1 MADILLVEDKDSLRR
16 VLRLT
21 LENAGYTVAEAADAR
36 AALNEIAN
44 SRHRLVLT
52 DLRMPNGSGLDVLR
66 SARSADADV
75 PVIVMTAF
83 GSIDEAVQAMKDG
96 AHDFLQKPVDSN
108 HLLLLVDRALEQARL
123 RTENILLREEWSR
136 RYGFPRIIGESEV
149 VKRAVAETQR
159 VAQTEATVLLLGESG
174 TGKELFA
181 RAVHHLSPR
190 RDQPFVAINCA
201 AIPETL
207 IENELFGHERG
218 AFTGASDRRQ
228 GKFELAGGG
237 TVFLDEI
244 GELPLGVQGKLL
256 RAIEEKMIDRIGGRA
271 PVAVDV
277 RVVAATNKDLKTAV
291 DNGQFR
297 GDLFF
302 RLAVFPIEIPPLRER
317 GAFTG
322 ASDRRQGKFELAGG
336 GTVFLDEIGE
346 LPLGVQG
353 KLLRAIEEK
362 MIDRIGGRAP
372 VAVDVRV
379 VAATNKDLKTAV
391 DNGQFRGDLF
401 FRLAVFPIEIPPLR
415 DRGDDVTLLARHF
428 AAEIGRELRGR
439 EAQLSDEA
447 VAALKLHRWP
457 GNVRE
462 LENAIERACILSD
475 TLKLEPADLGLGPTA
490 TDGPDAL
497 QQVDLSGTL
506 SDVAHRVLRIV
517 ERRKIQAAL
526 VANDGNKSKTAEDLG
541 VSYKTLLNKIKD
553 YTL

>member
-21 LENAGYTVAEAADAR
+21 LENAGYSVTEAVDAPS
-36 AALNEIAN
+36 ALNEIATA
-44 SRHRLVLT
+44 RHRLILT

-108 HLLLLVDRALEQARL
+108 HLLLLVERALAQARL
-123 RTENILLREEWSR
+123 RTENVLLREEWSR
-136 RYGFPRIIGESEV
+136 RYGFPRILGESAAL
-149 VKRAVAETQR
+149 KRAVGETQR

-181 RAVHHLSPR
+181 RAVHHLSSR

-228 GKFELAGGG
+228 GKFELAAGG

-244 GELPLGVQGKLL
+244 GELPLAVQGKLL
-256 RAIEEKMIDRIGGRA
+256 RSIEEKVVDRIGGRA

-277 RVVAATNKDLKTAV
+277 RVVAATNKDLKAAV
-291 DNGQFR
+291 ENG
-297 GDLFF
+297 
-302 RLAVFPIEIPPLRER
+302 E
-317 GAFTG
+317 
-322 ASDRRQGKFELAGG
+322 
-336 GTVFLDEIGE
+336 
-346 LPLGVQG
+346 
-353 KLLRAIEEK
+353 
-362 MIDRIGGRAP
+362 
-372 VAVDVRV
+372 
-379 VAATNKDLKTAV
+379 
-391 DNGQFRGDLF
+391 FRGDLF

-415 DRGDDVTLLARHF
+415 DRGADVVLLARHF
-428 AAEIGRELRGR
+428 AAEYGKELRGR
-439 EAQLSDEA
+439 EAQLTVDSEA
-447 VAALKLHRWP
+447 AVRQHRWP

-475 TLKLEPADLGLGPTA
+475 TMMLEPRDLGLGTSGA
-490 TDGPDAL
+490 DESELL
-497 QQVDLSGTL
+497 QSLDLSGTL
-506 SDVAHRVLRIV
+506 SDVGQRALRLV
-517 ERRKIQAAL
+517 ERRKIADVLQANL
-526 VANDGNKSKTAEDLG
+526 GNKSKTAEDLG
-541 VSYKTLLNKIKD
+541 VSYKTLLNKMKE
-553 YTL
+553 YAL

>member
-21 LENAGYTVAEAADAR
+21 LENAGYSVTEAVDASS
-36 AALNEIAN
+36 ALNEI
-44 SRHRLVLT
+44 STTRHRLVLT

-66 SARSADADV
+66 AARAADMDV
-75 PVIVMTAF
+75 LVIVMTAF

-136 RYGFPRIIGESEV
+136 RYGFPRILGESETL
-149 VKRAVAETQR
+149 KRAVSETQR

-181 RAVHHLSPR
+181 RAVHHLSAR
-190 RDQPFVAINCA
+190 RDNPFVAINCA

-228 GKFELAGGG
+228 GKFELASGG

-256 RAIEEKMIDRIGGRA
+256 RAIEEKVVDRIGGRA
-271 PVAVDV
+271 PVPVDI
-277 RVVAATNKDLKTAV
+277 RVVAATNKDLKAAV
-291 DNGQFR
+291 ENGQFR

-302 RLAVFPIEIPPLRER
+302 RLAVFPIEVP
-317 GAFTG
+317 A
-322 ASDRRQGKFELAGG
+322 
-336 GTVFLDEIGE
+336 
-346 LPLGVQG
+346 
-353 KLLRAIEEK
+353 
-362 MIDRIGGRAP
+362 
-372 VAVDVRV
+372 
-379 VAATNKDLKTAV
+379 
-391 DNGQFRGDLF
+391 
-401 FRLAVFPIEIPPLR
+401 LR
-415 DRGDDVTLLARHF
+415 DRGDDIVLLGRHF
-428 AAEIGRELRGR
+428 ASEIGRELRGR
-439 EAQLSDEA
+439 EAQLSEEA
-447 VAALKLHRWP
+447 VVAVKQHHWP

-475 TLKLEPADLGLGPTA
+475 TMVLLPADLGLGPSTPS
-490 TDGPDAL
+490 TSESL
-497 QQVDLSGTL
+497 EQLDLSGTL
-506 SDVAHRVLRIV
+506 SDVAHRALHLV
-517 ERRKIQAAL
+517 ERKKIVDAL
-526 VANDGNKSKTAEDLG
+526 EANHGNKSKTAEDLG
-541 VSYKTLLNKIKD
+541 VSYKT
-553 YTL
+553 

>member
-21 LENAGYTVAEAADAR
+21 LENAGYSVAEASDAR
-36 AALNEIAN
+36 EALNEIAN
-44 SRHRLVLT
+44 SRQRLVLT

-66 SARSADADV
+66 AARAAGADV

-108 HLLLLVDRALEQARL
+108 HLLLLVERALEQARL
-123 RTENILLREEWSR
+123 RTENVLLREEWAR
-136 RYGFPRIIGESEV
+136 RYGFPRILGESEAL
-149 VKRAVAETQR
+149 KRAVSETQR

-181 RAVHHLSPR
+181 RAVHHLSAR

-218 AFTGASDRRQ
+218 AFTGATDRRQ
-228 GKFELAGGG
+228 GKFELASGG

-256 RAIEEKMIDRIGGRA
+256 RAIEEKVIDRIGGRA

-277 RVVAATNKDLKTAV
+277 RVVAATNKDLKAAV
-291 DNGQFR
+291 EAGEFR

-317 GAFTG
+317 A
-322 ASDRRQGKFELAGG
+322 
-336 GTVFLDEIGE
+336 
-346 LPLGVQG
+346 
-353 KLLRAIEEK
+353 
-362 MIDRIGGRAP
+362 
-372 VAVDVRV
+372 
-379 VAATNKDLKTAV
+379 
-391 DNGQFRGDLF
+391 
-401 FRLAVFPIEIPPLR
+401 
-415 DRGDDVTLLARHF
+415 DDVVLLARHF

-439 EAQLSDEA
+439 EAQLTDEA
-447 VAALKLHRWP
+447 
-457 GNVRE
+457 
-462 LENAIERACILSD
+462 
-475 TLKLEPADLGLGPTA
+475 TA
-490 TDGPDAL
+490 
-497 QQVDLSGTL
+497 
-506 SDVAHRVLRIV
+506 
-517 ERRKIQAAL
+517 
-526 VANDGNKSKTAEDLG
+526 
-541 VSYKTLLNKIKD
+541 
-553 YTL
+553 

>member
-1 MADILLVEDKDSLRR
+1 MSRRLDAYVHWFKSAPEMADILLVEDKDSLRR
-16 VLRLT
+16 VMRLT
-21 LENAGYTVAEAADAR
+21 LENAGYSVTESADAR
-36 AALNEIAN
+36 SALNEIATT
-44 SRHRLVLT
+44 RHRLVLT

-66 SARSADADV
+66 AARAADGDV

-108 HLLLLVDRALEQARL
+108 HLLLLVERALEQARL

-149 VKRAVAETQR
+149 IKRAVGETQR

-190 RDQPFVAINCA
+190 RDKAFVAINCA

-218 AFTGASDRRQ
+218 AFTGANDRRR
-228 GKFELAGGG
+228 GKFELASGG

-256 RAIEEKMIDRIGGRA
+256 RAIEEKVVDRIGGRA
-271 PVAVDV
+271 PVPVDV

-291 DNGQFR
+291 DKGEFR

-302 RLAVFPIEIPPLRER
+302 RLAVFPL
-317 GAFTG
+317 
-322 ASDRRQGKFELAGG
+322 
-336 GTVFLDEIGE
+336 
-346 LPLGVQG
+346 
-353 KLLRAIEEK
+353 
-362 MIDRIGGRAP
+362 
-372 VAVDVRV
+372 
-379 VAATNKDLKTAV
+379 
-391 DNGQFRGDLF
+391 
-401 FRLAVFPIEIPPLR
+401 EIPPLR
-415 DRGDDVTLLARHF
+415 DRKDDIILLARHF

-439 EAQLSDEA
+439 EAELDPEA
-447 VAALKLHRWP
+447 IAAIRKHHWP

-475 TLKLEPADLGLGPTA
+475 SLILQPGDLGFGVNNDR
-490 TDGPDAL
+490 TDETLHDL
-497 QQVDLSGTL
+497 DLSGTL
-506 SDVAHRVLRIV
+506 SDVAHRALELV
-517 ERRKIQAAL
+517 ERKKIAASL
-526 VANDGNKSKTAEDLG
+526 EANAENKSRTAEDLG
-541 VSYKTLLNKIKD
+541 ISYKTLLNKIKD
-553 YTL
+553 YGL

>member
-21 LENAGYTVAEAADAR
+21 LENAGYTVAEAVDAR
-36 AALNEIAN
+36 AALNEIAT

-123 RTENILLREEWSR
+123 RTENVLLREEWSR
-136 RYGFPRIIGESEV
+136 RYGFPRIIGESDV
-149 VKRAVAETQR
+149 VKRTVAETQR

-181 RAVHHLSPR
+181 RAVHHLSTR
-190 RDQPFVAINCA
+190 RDKPFVAINCA

-218 AFTGASDRRQ
+218 AFTGAADRRQ
-228 GKFELAGGG
+228 GKFELAAGGS
-237 TVFLDEI
+237 VFLDEI
-244 GELPLGVQGKLL
+244 GELPLSVQGKLL
-256 RAIEEKMIDRIGGRA
+256 RAIEEKTIDRIGGRA
-271 PVAVDV
+271 PVSVDV
-277 RVVAATNKDLKTAV
+277 RVIAATNKDLK
-291 DNGQFR
+291 
-297 GDLFF
+297 L
-302 RLAVFPIEIPPLRER
+302 
-317 GAFTG
+317 
-322 ASDRRQGKFELAGG
+322 
-336 GTVFLDEIGE
+336 
-346 LPLGVQG
+346 
-353 KLLRAIEEK
+353 
-362 MIDRIGGRAP
+362 
-372 VAVDVRV
+372 
-379 VAATNKDLKTAV
+379 AV

-428 AAEIGRELRGR
+428 AADLGRELRGR
-439 EAQLSDEA
+439 EAQMSDDA
-447 VAALKLHRWP
+447 IDALKRHRWP

-475 TLKLEPADLGLGPTA
+475 TMKLEPSDLGLNSTA
-490 TDGPDAL
+490 TDDADSL
-497 QQVDLSGTL
+497 QQLDLSGTL
-506 SDVAHRVLRIV
+506 SDVAHRALRLV
-517 ERRKIQAAL
+517 ERRKIQTAL
-526 VANDGNKSKTAEDLG
+526 AANDGNKSKTAEDLG
-541 VSYKTLLNKIKD
+541 VSYKTLLNKIKE

>member
-21 LENAGYTVAEAADAR
+21 LENAGYSVSEAADATS
-36 AALNEIAN
+36 ALNEISTA
-44 SRHRLVLT
+44 RHRLVLT

-66 SARSADADV
+66 AARSADADV

-136 RYGFPRIIGESEV
+136 RYGFPRILGESDAL
-149 VKRAVAETQR
+149 KRAVGETQR

-190 RDQPFVAINCA
+190 RDKPFVAINCA

-228 GKFELAGGG
+228 GKFELAAGG

-244 GELPLGVQGKLL
+244 GELPLAVQGKLL
-256 RAIEEKMIDRIGGRA
+256 RAIEEKVVDRIGGRA

-277 RVVAATNKDLKTAV
+277 RVVAATNKDLKAAV
-291 DNGQFR
+291 ENG
-297 GDLFF
+297 
-302 RLAVFPIEIPPLRER
+302 E
-317 GAFTG
+317 
-322 ASDRRQGKFELAGG
+322 
-336 GTVFLDEIGE
+336 
-346 LPLGVQG
+346 
-353 KLLRAIEEK
+353 
-362 MIDRIGGRAP
+362 
-372 VAVDVRV
+372 
-379 VAATNKDLKTAV
+379 
-391 DNGQFRGDLF
+391 FRGDLF

-415 DRGDDVTLLARHF
+415 DRGEDVVLLARHF
-428 AAEIGRELRGR
+428 AAQIGKELRGR

-447 VAALKLHRWP
+447 VAALQKHHWP

-462 LENAIERACILSD
+462 LENAIERACILTD
-475 TLKLEPADLGLGPTA
+475 TMTLEPRDLGLA
-490 TDGPDAL
+490 TSEPAESEVL
-497 QQVDLSGTL
+497 QQMDLSGTL
-506 SDVAHRVLRIV
+506 SDVAHRALSLV
-517 ERRKIQAAL
+517 ERRKIVNAL
-526 VANDGNKSKTAEDLG
+526 EANLGNKSKTAEDLG
-541 VSYKTLLNKIKD
+541 VSYKTLLNKMKE
-553 YTL
+553 YAL